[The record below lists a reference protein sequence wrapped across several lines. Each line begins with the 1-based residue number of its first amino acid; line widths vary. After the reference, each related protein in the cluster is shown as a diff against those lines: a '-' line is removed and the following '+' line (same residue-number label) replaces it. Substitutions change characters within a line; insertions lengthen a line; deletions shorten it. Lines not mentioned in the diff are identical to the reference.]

1 MPAAVLFREA
11 PPMRR
16 TNPDH
21 EAAHASIREV
31 RIAPDRAVRHRLDA
45 SSELF
50 ELVGRLTRERV

>member
-1 MPAAVLFREA
+1 
-11 PPMRR
+11 MRR

-31 RIAPDRAVRHRLDA
+31 RIAPDRAVRHRLDSA
-45 SSELF
+45 SELF